1 MVYRKETIL
10 RRIEKLKEYK
20 HDIAPFAE
28 MSLEIFLQSKKDRY
42 AAERVLFLLA
52 ECIIDILDH
61 ILAAKHGVAS
71 ESYEEVIS
79 NSFEYAILDADLY
92 DKLKGLGGFRNMLAH
107 GYLIIADS
115 ETYANLLKMAT
126 ILDEIIA
133 HFERIV

>member
-10 RRIEKLKEYK
+10 RRIEKLKEYQ
-20 HDIAPFAE
+20 HDIAPFAK
-28 MSLEIFLQSKKDRY
+28 MSLETFLQSKKDRY

-61 ILAAKHGVAS
+61 ILAAKHSIAS
-71 ESYEEVIS
+71 ESYEEVII
-79 NSFEYAILDADLY
+79 NSFEYAIIDADLY

-107 GYLIIADS
+107 GYLTIADS